1 MFDVAIIYA
10 PQESKLKK
18 LAEIIKKSFNPK
30 NFKVIIKSASQADI
44 PDIAG
49 AEILILAA
57 NSSGSSPVHSDF
69 SEILRALNGVNLAG
83 RLVGICAVNTSDT
96 LKVFREVLN
105 DSEAVI
111 GPEFLLSAKGKKA
124 HEAEI
129 KNWIEE
135 LSGKFKEMTVKY
147 GI

>member
-1 MFDVAIIYA
+1 MFNVAVIYA
-10 PQESKLKK
+10 PQESELKR
-18 LAEIIKKSFNPK
+18 LAEIIKNSFNSKSF
-30 NFKVIIKSASQADI
+30 KVMIKSASQAGI
-44 PDIAG
+44 PDIAA

-57 NSSGSSPVHSDF
+57 NSSGSSPIHSDF
-69 SEILRALNGVNLAG
+69 SDILQALNGVNLAG
-83 RLVGICAVNTSDT
+83 RLAGFCTASTSDT
-96 LKVFREVLN
+96 LKAFKEALN

-111 GPEFLLSAKGKKA
+111 GPELFLSARDAKERK
-124 HEAEI
+124 AEI